1 MENAKYTYRLLSRFV
16 IEAQTPISVG
26 KGEKSILSDAIVATD
41 VNGLPYIPGT
51 SIAGVLRHSM
61 LKLEKEHDTKKIMG
75 FQDGDSGMGSRLIVS
90 EAKIMDSDGCVVDG
104 LLTSASQDCLLSHFT
119 QELPI
124 RQHVRIN
131 GMGTADHTGK
141 FDEQVVFSGTR
152 FCFEME
158 MIADSTEIEEFN
170 SVLGHFGKKGF
181 RIGSGTRNGFG
192 EIKIIKLQT
201 KQLDLSKKEDLD
213 LYLSKSSKLSVEWS
227 GWTEEK
233 TPECAS
239 DEWLEYKLC
248 ITPEDFFLF
257 GSGFGDNDADMTPVK
272 ECKVI
277 WKDGKGT
284 ISDKLI
290 LIPASSVKGAL
301 SHRTAF
307 YWNKINGC
315 FSENKNAKVGKD
327 NPAVA
332 LLFGSEG
339 ENDSSIKLTKKKRG
353 NLLFSDVIEKKP
365 VVDKVLTHVAID
377 RFTGGALN
385 GALFNE
391 KTTFGKGQN
400 FELCILADKNAI
412 NDSDETICASF
423 EEALKDICK
432 GMLPLGGGVNR
443 GNGVFSGALYKDG
456 VKIYP
461 EKK

>member
-1 MENAKYTYRLLSRFV
+1 
-16 IEAQTPISVG
+16 
-26 KGEKSILSDAIVATD
+26 
-41 VNGLPYIPGT
+41 
-51 SIAGVLRHSM
+51 
-61 LKLEKEHDTKKIMG
+61 
-75 FQDGDSGMGSRLIVS
+75 
-90 EAKIMDSDGCVVDG
+90 
-104 LLTSASQDCLLSHFT
+104 
-119 QELPI
+119 
-124 RQHVRIN
+124 
-131 GMGTADHTGK
+131 MGTADHTGK

-181 RIGSGTRNGFG
+181 RIGSGSRKDFG
-192 EIKIIKLQT
+192 KIKIVKFQT

-213 LYLSKSSKLSVEWS
+213 LYLSKSSKLSDDWS

-233 TPECAS
+233 APERI
-239 DEWLEYKLC
+239 DNEWVEYKLC

-257 GSGFGDNDADMTPVK
+257 GSGFGDDDADMTPVK

-277 WKDGKGT
+277 WSGGKGT
-284 ISDKLI
+284 MSDKYF

-307 YWNKINGC
+307 YWNKINGF
-315 FSENKNAKVGKD
+315 FSDSKQAKVGKD

-339 ENDSSIKLTKKKRG
+339 EIGSSNKQTKKRRG

-456 VKIYP
+456 IKIYP
-461 EKK
+461 ENK